1 MKDLQMCPA
10 MHRKTVYLPLEVCRR
25 ELVGKVF
32 LATRLAKDGHTVI
45 LFQSDFFDTFGWPT
59 NGVYIGKNCF
69 RTERPYDTRF
79 YNKMKSQGVSLW
91 HLDEE
96 GGIYAGQGPDDWSKR
111 LEMRLD
117 PLTLDGGDKILSWG
131 EWQKQAFSKN
141 KPAAEILVTGSPNFD
156 VFHPKYA
163 AAFSEYDSRQTK
175 GEEGYIL
182 VNTRFSLTNG
192 FVPLHYHLTG
202 KGATSKLIDR
212 AHFSL
217 SAVTIGALQYLLTKL
232 IFDLARNF
240 PARKFVIRPHPAEDP
255 TFYSS
260 VFDALDNVS
269 VRWSGDVGSWI
280 RRSDALIHNGCT
292 TALQATI
299 AGKPVITY
307 VPLLEPTKV
316 EFKLPNTV
324 GEICHSEDEVIEA
337 LGQLYRHQP
346 TKNTFSDTIS
356 GTESIELIAQLVNS
370 QPAPRLAGEN
380 FGKVLKSISKK
391 HALSRMKHH
400 IRKSLSF
407 LYPEVGRR
415 MESEAKRFDYEFF
428 SEAPILHG
436 IADKHYGATSSCTQL
451 KNTCCIIH
459 PATGTSA

>member
-1 MKDLQMCPA
+1 

-32 LATRLAKDGHTVI
+32 LATRLAKDGHRVI
-45 LFQSDFFDTFGWPT
+45 LFQSDFFDNFGWPK
-59 NGVYIGKNCF
+59 NGIYIGKNCF

-96 GGIYAGQGPDDWSKR
+96 GGIYAGQGPADWSRR
-111 LEMRLD
+111 LKLRLD
-117 PLTLDGGDKILSWG
+117 PLTLDGGDKILCWG
-131 EWQKQAFSKN
+131 KWQKQAFSEN

-163 AAFSEYDSRQTK
+163 AAFSEYDSRQTN

-192 FVPLHYHLTG
+192 FLPLHYHLMG

-212 AHFSL
+212 THFSL

-232 IFDLARNF
+232 IFDLARKF
-240 PARKFVIRPHPAEDP
+240 PKRKFVIRPHPAEDP
-255 TFYSS
+255 KFYSS

-269 VRWSGDVGSWI
+269 VQWRGDVGSWI

-292 TALQATI
+292 TALQAII

-307 VPLLEPTKV
+307 VPLPEPTMV

-337 LGQLYRHQP
+337 LGNSYRHQSL
-346 TKNTFSDTIS
+346 KNTFSDTIS
-356 GTESIELIAQLVNS
+356 GTDAIELIARLVNS
-370 QPAPRLAGEN
+370 EPSTRAEGDKFEEL
-380 FGKVLKSISKK
+380 LKGISKK
-391 HALSRMKHH
+391 HTLSRMKHH
-400 IRKSLSF
+400 IRKSLS
-407 LYPEVGRR
+407 LLHPEIGRR
-415 MESEAKRFDYEFF
+415 MESEANSFDFKFF

-436 IADKHYGATSSCTQL
+436 IADKHYDANSSCVQL
-451 KNTCCIIH
+451 KDTCCIIH
-459 PATGTSA
+459 PAAEKSS